1 MIFFFFS
8 TLLTQELKP
17 NGTIFK
23 STSNVVEAMVMLI
36 MEAPLLETLILFL
49 ILAVEE
55 IIVVKAVGQA
65 RLLKMKTKSDKKST
79 LMVAWKGKK
88 NSIFQKQIRVF
99 YMYVQG
105 LQAQNRIFHLPITG
119 SAIIIFE

>member
-8 TLLTQELKP
+8 TLLTQELRL

-23 STSNVVEAMVMLI
+23 STSNVVEVMATLI
-36 MEAPLLETLILFL
+36 MEEPLLETLILFL

-55 IIVVKAVGQA
+55 IIVVKAVVLA

-79 LMVAWKGKK
+79 SMVVWKGK
-88 NSIFQKQIRVF
+88 SLSYLDQ
-99 YMYVQG
+99 
-105 LQAQNRIFHLPITG
+105 
-119 SAIIIFE
+119 

>member
-8 TLLTQELKP
+8 TLLTQELRL

-23 STSNVVEAMVMLI
+23 STSNVVEVMVMLI
-36 MEAPLLETLILFL
+36 MEEPLLETLILFL

-55 IIVVKAVGQA
+55 IIVVKAVVLA

-79 LMVAWKGKK
+79 SMVVWKGKIL
-88 NSIFQKQIRVF
+88 SYLHQ
-99 YMYVQG
+99 
-105 LQAQNRIFHLPITG
+105 
-119 SAIIIFE
+119 

>member
-1 MIFFFFS
+1 
-8 TLLTQELKP
+8 
-17 NGTIFK
+17 
-23 STSNVVEAMVMLI
+23 MLI

-88 NSIFQKQIRVF
+88 NSIFQKRIRVF
-99 YMYVQG
+99 YVKTDAKKMRKYE
-105 LQAQNRIFHLPITG
+105 NWPI
-119 SAIIIFE
+119 SVC